1 MTPPRASLAAWDA
14 LPAPVRDRLA
24 LAGTGWRHLAR
35 AGADCLR
42 AARET
47 GDAAL
52 LRTATDLLLWAWGEA
67 PLHGPLAVEILSAT
81 THPAG
86 LPLPPAARAG
96 LAAVAAL
103 WRAPE
108 AGDGGTAYFERLAA
122 RRDTAR
128 LAEFLAGQIA
138 KDAQAG
144 GAALFWREKALA
156 LALFSGEGDISRAL
170 QAAAL
175 NGLERTPGLAPV
187 AANLRAQAA
196 FLSGDTEACLA
207 ALADMG
213 ECFGSP
219 FAPARAGLALLAAGD
234 EARALPRLFEALA
247 AAPWQ
252 SGLALVAAD
261 ALSGARREVAPPPGP
276 VAILLYSWN
285 KADDLDATLAS
296 LFASELHGARVVAL
310 DNGGTDHTA
319 QVLDAWQAR
328 AGGALS
334 RIDLPVNIGAAAAR
348 NWLAEHLRR
357 TPEFQAVQ
365 ALVYLDDDVD
375 LPPREQDDWLGR
387 LGAAMRRMPDAGV
400 WGCKVTDHAAPRL
413 LQNVAGMLT
422 IPPEAP
428 QGADWQGIDWQGLSP
443 NPFRLLDAHLQ
454 GPDWGLFDYLAPCSS
469 VTGCCHAFARNWLDL
484 PQKDGGAA
492 GGGGFSLMLMPSQYD
507 DFERDLRMLDGG
519 GYAAYT
525 GHLRVRHRKRSGI
538 AGQGA
543 DEAGAGAAG
552 NRYKM
557 QCMHDRASVARHIA
571 AQGLRAEAH
580 LRAALALLDQ
590 TGEPT

>member
-14 LPAPVRDRLA
+14 LPAPVRDQLA
-24 LAGTGWRHLAR
+24 LASTGWRHLAR

-86 LPLPPAARAG
+86 LPLPAPARAG
-96 LAAVAAL
+96 LAAVAGL

-138 KDAQAG
+138 KDALAG

-261 ALSGARREVAPPPGP
+261 VLSGARREVAPPPGP

-348 NWLAEHLRR
+348 NWLAA
-357 TPEFQAVQ
+357 TPAARASET
-365 ALVYLDDDVD
+365 LVYLDDDVD
-375 LPPREQDDWLGR
+375 VPADWLGR

-400 WGCKVTDHAAPRL
+400 WGCKVADHAAPRL

-422 IPPEAP
+422 IPLDAQENRP
-428 QGADWQGIDWQGLSP
+428 DIDWQGLSP

-571 AQGLRAEAH
+571 AQGTRAEAH
-580 LRAALALLDQ
+580 LRAALAQFDQ